1 MSFVAVLPSI
11 HTKAEVEVTLESF
24 AHGIQLAGVHIDP
37 EPLAD
42 YFRSKWGGMPSHE
55 TFTTPFD
62 SGRSLSYWPE
72 RVAA

>member
-11 HTKAEVEVTLESF
+11 HPPYTWTCLQSMHPAF
-24 AHGIQLAGVHIDP
+24 RAHTH
-37 EPLAD
+37 
-42 YFRSKWGGMPSHE
+42 SKWGGMPSHE
-55 TFTTPFD
+55 TFTTTFD